1 MTDEERASEINHFQE
16 LAATYYQLNVGGG
29 LLAINPLTAAQ
40 RMMDNMSMG
49 EESSQASSPA
59 SITRRVSQD
68 E

>member
-1 MTDEERASEINHFQE
+1 VTDEERASEINNFQE
-16 LAATYYQLNVGGG
+16 LAAAYYQQNGNALI
-29 LLAINPLTAAQ
+29 AINPLTAAQ

-49 EESSQASSPA
+49 EESSQTSSPA

>member
-1 MTDEERASEINHFQE
+1 VTDEERASEINHFQE
-16 LAATYYQLNVGGG
+16 LADLYYQQNVG
-29 LLAINPLTAAQ
+29 LITINPLTAAQ

-49 EESSQASSPA
+49 EQSSENSSPA